1 VDGVVVK
8 GSEATVRQ
16 RNPTLFP
23 NPLLIHRALARVFL
37 CWLSQR

>member
-1 VDGVVVK
+1 MDRVVVE

-23 NPLLIHRALARVFL
+23 NPLLIHCALARVFR
-37 CWLSQR
+37 C